1 MDTRT
6 NSTIIMGAG
15 LAGLSAGCVLTR
27 AGRTVLLVEGGPAV
41 GGLSRTIEHE
51 GFRFDLGGHR
61 FITKT
66 RETEDFVR
74 RLLRDECLTVPRK
87 SEICMRGRRFD
98 YPLTPANA
106 VFGMGMAMTFRILVD
121 YALQNARNWVQR
133 PAIISLED
141 WVVGRFGRTM
151 FDLYFREYSEKVW
164 GISCREI
171 SMEWVSRRIEG
182 LSLWKAIKNAFS
194 KRSGRDIDTLADS
207 FLYPATGIGLISER
221 LREEIE
227 INNSVR
233 TNTRVSRVDHDDFAI
248 KSIMVRNGAVLYDLK
263 GSEFVSSIPLTVLV
277 QALHPAPPEDVQR
290 AVAQL
295 RYRDLVVSTIM
306 LDRDQV
312 TDLTWM
318 YLPEKT
324 IPFGRIHEPK
334 NWSKGMAP
342 PGKTHLVAEY
352 FCSQQD
358 SIWKAS
364 NEAITDSTVE
374 HLCRMGLINRREVI
388 GSCIVRVPGAYPLF
402 QVGYREHYEKIMEYL
417 KRFRNLHVIGRGGMF
432 RYHNMDH
439 AMESGIEAAEAI
451 LKEPVRGEEH
461 APEPVDASSRV

>member
-1 MDTRT
+1 
-6 NSTIIMGAG
+6 MGAG
-15 LAGLSAGCVLTR
+15 LAGLSAGSVLSR
-27 AGRTVLLVEGGPAV
+27 AGRSVTLIEGGSAV
-41 GGLSRTIEHE
+41 GGMSRTIEHE

-74 RLLRDECLTVPRK
+74 RLLRDECLIVPRK
-87 SEICMRGRRFD
+87 SEILMRGRSFD

-106 VFGMGMAMTFRILVD
+106 VFGMGMAMTFRILVA
-121 YALQNARNWVQR
+121 YAVQNVRNEVR
-133 PAIISLED
+133 RSAIISLED
-141 WVVGRFGRTM
+141 WVVGKFGRTM

-227 INNSVR
+227 INNSIR
-233 TNTRVSRVDHDDFAI
+233 TNTRVSRVDHDDFTI
-248 KSIMVRNGAVLYDLK
+248 KSIMVRNGADLYDLE
-263 GSEFVSSIPLTVLV
+263 GSEFVSSIPLTVLI
-277 QALHPAPPEDVQR
+277 QTLHPAPPEEVQR

-295 RYRDLVVSTIM
+295 RYRDLLVSTIM
-306 LDRDQV
+306 LDRDRV

-318 YLPEKT
+318 YLPEKAV
-324 IPFGRIHEPK
+324 PFGRIHEPK
-334 NWSKGMAP
+334 NWSKDMAP
-342 PGKTHLVAEY
+342 QGKTHLVAEY
-352 FCSQQD
+352 FCFQKD

-364 NEAITDSTVE
+364 DEAITDSTVD
-374 HLCRMGLINRREVI
+374 HLCRMGFIDRREVI
-388 GSCIVRVPGAYPLF
+388 GSCVVRVPRAYPLF
-402 QVGYREHYEKIMEYL
+402 QVGYQEHYETIMNYL

-439 AMESGIEAAEAI
+439 AMESGIEAAKEILRKPRAAKGMEQRSKSEAI
-451 LKEPVRGEEH
+451 IQ
-461 APEPVDASSRV
+461 A